1 MYKWV
6 CYLTLVIHA
15 VRHRDEAAA
24 KFDAG
29 KEFSLLEQI
38 GREFAKLRGQSK
50 GPDIVTM
57 NMWTGKGNI
66 PEHRN
71 SIMFLPHGT
80 KHALKNQCTSL

>member
-29 KEFSLLEQI
+29 KEFSLPEQTV
-38 GREFAKLRGQSK
+38 RDFVNLRGQ
-50 GPDIVTM
+50 
-57 NMWTGKGNI
+57 
-66 PEHRN
+66 
-71 SIMFLPHGT
+71 
-80 KHALKNQCTSL
+80 

>member
-29 KEFSLLEQI
+29 KEFSLPEQI
-38 GREFAKLRGQSK
+38 DREFARLRGQ
-50 GPDIVTM
+50 
-57 NMWTGKGNI
+57 
-66 PEHRN
+66 
-71 SIMFLPHGT
+71 
-80 KHALKNQCTSL
+80 